1 METEIPDNRYRATSA
16 ETTLPHA
23 AEVIW
28 RETRGMVRDGLLL
41 AVLESHRVARTFVM
55 LAAGALALMILV
67 STAWLGTMF
76 ACVSAAVDQGAS
88 LLVSIVLAVIFNL
101 LLAGGLAAYLRQRR
115 RDPLFDATL
124 RQLRGKPSQ
133 SEHE

>member
-1 METEIPDNRYRATSA
+1 MQNECSRPIMETDIHDSLRRAKNT

-41 AVLESHRVARTFVM
+41 AVLESQRVARTFVM
-55 LAAGALALMILV
+55 LAAGALALLILV
-67 STAWLGTMF
+67 GTAWLGTMF

-88 LLVSIVLAVIFNL
+88 LLLSVVIAVIFN
-101 LLAGGLAAYLRQRR
+101 
-115 RDPLFDATL
+115 
-124 RQLRGKPSQ
+124 
-133 SEHE
+133 